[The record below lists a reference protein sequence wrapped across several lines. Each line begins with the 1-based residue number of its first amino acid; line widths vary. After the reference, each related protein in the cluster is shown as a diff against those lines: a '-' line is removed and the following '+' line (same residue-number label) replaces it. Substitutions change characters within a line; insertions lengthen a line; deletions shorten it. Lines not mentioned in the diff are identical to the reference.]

1 MATTCDLRPFRDY
14 DEHNVINLFAYS
26 GSLPVKKG
34 TIVKIVPA
42 SEGHEGWKATDELQL
57 LGDVGASY
65 TNTVSERYGVA
76 AKVTDA
82 VNTDEDNAIGML
94 LYDVKETDE
103 NGEKLIFN
111 PRKAAELQV
120 ALSGQAVPVVT
131 KGIFL
136 YKGIDGTPAAG
147 GNAYIGANGILSAT
161 AGSATARVGQFL
173 GAKDAD
179 SNVLV
184 KLEIPGHSAS

>member
-34 TIVKIVPA
+34 TIVKIVPS

-103 NGEKLIFN
+103 NGEKLVFN
-111 PRKAAELQV
+111 PRKAAEMSV

-131 KGIFL
+131 QGIFL
-136 YKGIDGTPAAG
+136 YKGVAGTPAAG
-147 GNAYIGANGILSAT
+147 GNAYIGANGVLSAT

-184 KLEIPGHSAS
+184 KLVIPGHSAS

>member
-34 TIVKIVPA
+34 TIVKIVPS

-57 LGDVGASY
+57 LGDVGASS

-120 ALSGQAVPVVT
+120 ALSGQAVPVVS

-179 SNVLV
+179 NNVLV

>member
-26 GSLPVKKG
+26 GTLPVKKG
-34 TIVKIVPA
+34 TIVKIVPS
-42 SEGHEGWKATDELQL
+42 SEGHGGWKATDELQL
-57 LGDVGASY
+57 LGDVGNNFA
-65 TNTVSERYGVA
+65 NTVSDSYGVN
-76 AKVTDA
+76 AKVQDA
-82 VNTDEDNAIGML
+82 ANQDEDNAIGML

-111 PRKAAELQV
+111 PRKAAELGV
-120 ALSGQAVPVVT
+120 ALSGQAVPIVT

-136 YKGIDGTPAAG
+136 YKGINGTPTAG
-147 GNAYIGANGILSAT
+147 ANAYIGANGILSAT

-179 SNVLV
+179 DNVLV
-184 KLEIPGHSAS
+184 KLEIPGHSAT

>member
-34 TIVKIVPA
+34 TIVKIVPS

-120 ALSGQAVPVVT
+120 ALSGQAVPVVS

-136 YKGIDGTPAAG
+136 YKGIAGTPAAG
-147 GNAYIGANGILSAT
+147 GNAYIGANGIRSAT
-161 AGSATARVGQFL
+161 AGAATARVGQFL

-179 SNVLV
+179 NNVLV

>member
-34 TIVKIVPA
+34 TIVKIVP
-42 SEGHEGWKATDELQL
+42 STEGHGGWKATDELQFI
-57 LGDVGASY
+57 GDVGANVA
-65 TNTVSERYGVA
+65 NTVSDRYGVN
-76 AKVTDA
+76 AKVQNA
-82 VNTDEDNAIGML
+82 ANQDEDNALGML

-111 PRKAAELQV
+111 PRKAAEMSV

-131 KGIFL
+131 QGIFL
-136 YKGIDGTPAAG
+136 YKGVDGTPTAG
-147 GNAYIGANGILSAT
+147 ASAYIGANGILSAT
-161 AGSATARVGQFL
+161 AGSATASIGQFL
-173 GAKDAD
+173 GAKDED

-184 KLEIPGHSAS
+184 KLVIPGYSAS